1 MNVLDTDFY
10 FWGINNDEK
19 KKMIYDNL
27 KEESDKVKFKK
38 KKTT

>member
-1 MNVLDTDFY
+1 MNVVDTDFY

-19 KKMIYDNL
+19 KKWYNL